1 MNAKDFLNQAYLL
14 DQQIKSKSEQVQS
27 LNELATS
34 CTATMTGMPH
44 NPNRGTSR
52 MADAVCKI
60 IDLQNEIA
68 SDMDRLVQIKKDI
81 VDVIGRVEDT
91 DEGISATNTKRR
103 DGFNRMM
110 QDALD
115 GKIEIK
121 TAELIQFDFSGAA

>member
-1 MNAKDFLNQAYLL
+1 MKAKDFLNQAYLL
-14 DQQIKSKSEQVQS
+14 DQQIKSKSEQIQS

-103 DGFNRMM
+103 DGFNRMV

>member
-14 DQQIKSKSEQVQS
+14 DQQIKSKSEQIQS

-81 VDVIGRVEDT
+81 VDVICKVEDAGYRRRRRGAQ
-91 DEGISATNTKRR
+91 DGRQGSGRRCCLEGLYRWGLR
-103 DGFNRMM
+103 VC
-110 QDALD
+110 
-115 GKIEIK
+115 
-121 TAELIQFDFSGAA
+121 

>member
-14 DQQIKSKSEQVQS
+14 DQQIKSKSEQIQS

-103 DGFNRMM
+103 DGFNRMV